1 MSESSF
7 MALTLRGFARAFSK
21 ALLSERT
28 AALPGLLQ
36 TFDPRVRVL
45 GLFSL
50 LLSAVLCRKVTVV
63 TLLFLLAT
71 SIAVASRVSLASLAK
86 RVWVVVLAFTGIIA
100 LPALFTTPGEIMFRL
115 PVLSLS
121 VSAQGLRA
129 AGLLLMRV
137 ETAVTLTTALVLCT
151 PWTHILKAIRSL
163 HLPAEVVTMLAMT
176 HRYVFLLIETTNQ
189 MFESRQS
196 RTVGVVTGSDKRK
209 MTARTAGV
217 LLSKSID
224 LSHEVY
230 LAMVSRGF
238 HGDVRLLRDFH
249 LRARDYVM
257 LMAFVVAG
265 SLAVW
270 LGR

>member
-1 MSESSF
+1 MSDSSF

-28 AALPGLLQ
+28 AALPGFLQ
-36 TFDPRVRVL
+36 SFDPRVRVL

-50 LLSAVLCRKVTVV
+50 VLAAILCRKMTVV
-63 TLLFLLAT
+63 AILFLLAT
-71 SIAVASRVSLASLAK
+71 TMALASCVSLASLAK
-86 RVWVVVLAFTGIIA
+86 RVWIVVLAFTGIIA
-100 LPALFTTPGEIMFRL
+100 LPALFVTPGDIIFRL
-115 PVLSLS
+115 PLLSLP
-121 VSAQGLRA
+121 VSAQGLQT

-151 PWTHILKAIRSL
+151 PWTHILKALRSL

-176 HRYVFLLIETTNQ
+176 HRYVFLLIETANQ

-196 RTVGVVTGSDKRK
+196 RTVGLVTGPEKRK

-238 HGDVRLLRDFH
+238 HGEIRLLTDFH
-249 LRARDYVM
+249 LRARDYAM
-257 LMAFVVAG
+257 LMAFMLASG
-265 SLAVW
+265 LAVW
-270 LGR
+270 MGR